1 MSAYRLIGYDPEIDY
16 SFIETNRKL
25 RKQHPEIVAS
35 VVRQI
40 QELGAVATLDEKTGL
55 LHLNQELRVSIVLCR
70 HITTDA
76 GASRWLVRL
85 DEGLK
90 PDITIAARMD
100 ATNEGIRDYYLLPG
114 IDMTWENL
122 RLAEENGV
130 YLDALPVWDAGL
142 LFRHGEARKTPGGCM
157 NNEIIMIP
165 IERIRVLNPRP
176 RDKKKFEQI
185 IQSIKNLGL
194 KKPIQ
199 VSLRSAEEGTEPG
212 YDLVCGQ
219 GRMEAFLAL
228 GHKEIPAIVV
238 EVSREERLLR
248 SLVENMARRLP
259 SRLALMN
266 EIERLKADGYSNV
279 EIGKKLDI
287 ADGTVG
293 GYIALKKAGEER
305 LLDAAINGKIPL
317 GVAMDIAKADSP
329 ELQRELL
336 KGFESKELNQFAIR
350 TVKRLIDQRRF
361 VGKGRDTEADKKKS
375 RTNADS
381 LINAFKRESQ
391 KQRLMV
397 KKARLCDA
405 KLVITVTALGKLLGD
420 ENFFNLLRAESL
432 ADIPQYLQDKL
443 AAMKK
448 EAA

>member
-1 MSAYRLIGYDPEIDY
+1 
-16 SFIETNRKL
+16 
-25 RKQHPEIVAS
+25 
-35 VVRQI
+35 
-40 QELGAVATLDEKTGL
+40 
-55 LHLNQELRVSIVLCR
+55 
-70 HITTDA
+70 
-76 GASRWLVRL
+76 
-85 DEGLK
+85 
-90 PDITIAARMD
+90 
-100 ATNEGIRDYYLLPG
+100 
-114 IDMTWENL
+114 
-122 RLAEENGV
+122 
-130 YLDALPVWDAGL
+130 
-142 LFRHGEARKTPGGCM
+142 M

-248 SLVENMARRLP
+248 GLVENMARRLP

-336 KGFESKELNQFAIR
+336 KGFESKDLNQFAIR

-361 VGKGRDTEADKKKS
+361 VGKGRDTDADKKKS
-375 RTNADS
+375 RTNAES

-391 KQRLMV
+391 KQKLMV

>member
-1 MSAYRLIGYDPEIDY
+1 
-16 SFIETNRKL
+16 
-25 RKQHPEIVAS
+25 
-35 VVRQI
+35 
-40 QELGAVATLDEKTGL
+40 
-55 LHLNQELRVSIVLCR
+55 
-70 HITTDA
+70 
-76 GASRWLVRL
+76 
-85 DEGLK
+85 
-90 PDITIAARMD
+90 
-100 ATNEGIRDYYLLPG
+100 
-114 IDMTWENL
+114 
-122 RLAEENGV
+122 
-130 YLDALPVWDAGL
+130 
-142 LFRHGEARKTPGGCM
+142 M
-157 NNEIIMIP
+157 NNEILMIP
-165 IERIRVLNPRP
+165 IDRIRVLNPRP

-266 EIERLKADGYSNV
+266 EIERLKAEGYSNV

-432 ADIPQYLQDKL
+432 ANIPQYLQDKL

>member
-1 MSAYRLIGYDPEIDY
+1 
-16 SFIETNRKL
+16 
-25 RKQHPEIVAS
+25 
-35 VVRQI
+35 
-40 QELGAVATLDEKTGL
+40 
-55 LHLNQELRVSIVLCR
+55 
-70 HITTDA
+70 
-76 GASRWLVRL
+76 
-85 DEGLK
+85 
-90 PDITIAARMD
+90 
-100 ATNEGIRDYYLLPG
+100 
-114 IDMTWENL
+114 
-122 RLAEENGV
+122 
-130 YLDALPVWDAGL
+130 
-142 LFRHGEARKTPGGCM
+142 M

-165 IERIRVLNPRP
+165 IDRIRVLNPRP
-176 RDKKKFEQI
+176 RDKRKFEQI
-185 IQSIKNLGL
+185 VQSIKNLGL

-199 VSLRSAEEGTEPG
+199 VSLRSAEEETEPG

-361 VGKGRDTEADKKKS
+361 VGKGRDTDADKKKS

-391 KQRLMV
+391 KQRLIV

-432 ADIPQYLQDKL
+432 AEKDVGGESGEDRL
-443 AAMKK
+443 
-448 EAA
+448 

>member
-1 MSAYRLIGYDPEIDY
+1 
-16 SFIETNRKL
+16 
-25 RKQHPEIVAS
+25 
-35 VVRQI
+35 
-40 QELGAVATLDEKTGL
+40 
-55 LHLNQELRVSIVLCR
+55 
-70 HITTDA
+70 
-76 GASRWLVRL
+76 
-85 DEGLK
+85 
-90 PDITIAARMD
+90 
-100 ATNEGIRDYYLLPG
+100 
-114 IDMTWENL
+114 
-122 RLAEENGV
+122 
-130 YLDALPVWDAGL
+130 
-142 LFRHGEARKTPGGCM
+142 
-157 NNEIIMIP
+157 MIP

-317 GVAMDIAKADSP
+317 GVAMDIAKANSP

-361 VGKGRDTEADKKKS
+361 VGKGRDTDADKKKS

-448 EAA
+448 EAI

>member
-1 MSAYRLIGYDPEIDY
+1 
-16 SFIETNRKL
+16 
-25 RKQHPEIVAS
+25 
-35 VVRQI
+35 
-40 QELGAVATLDEKTGL
+40 
-55 LHLNQELRVSIVLCR
+55 
-70 HITTDA
+70 
-76 GASRWLVRL
+76 
-85 DEGLK
+85 
-90 PDITIAARMD
+90 
-100 ATNEGIRDYYLLPG
+100 
-114 IDMTWENL
+114 
-122 RLAEENGV
+122 
-130 YLDALPVWDAGL
+130 
-142 LFRHGEARKTPGGCM
+142 
-157 NNEIIMIP
+157 MIP

-248 SLVENMARRLP
+248 GLVENMARRLP

-317 GVAMDIAKADSP
+317 GVAMDIAKAHSP

-336 KGFESKELNQFAIR
+336 KGFESKDLNQFAIR

-361 VGKGRDTEADKKKS
+361 VGKGRDTDADKKKS
-375 RTNADS
+375 RTNAEG

-391 KQRLMV
+391 KQKLMV

-405 KLVITVTALGKLLGD
+405 KLVITLAALGKLLGD
-420 ENFFNLLRAESL
+420 ENFFNLLRAELL
-432 ADIPQYLQDKL
+432 ADIPQCLQDKL

>member
-1 MSAYRLIGYDPEIDY
+1 
-16 SFIETNRKL
+16 
-25 RKQHPEIVAS
+25 
-35 VVRQI
+35 
-40 QELGAVATLDEKTGL
+40 
-55 LHLNQELRVSIVLCR
+55 
-70 HITTDA
+70 
-76 GASRWLVRL
+76 
-85 DEGLK
+85 
-90 PDITIAARMD
+90 
-100 ATNEGIRDYYLLPG
+100 
-114 IDMTWENL
+114 
-122 RLAEENGV
+122 
-130 YLDALPVWDAGL
+130 
-142 LFRHGEARKTPGGCM
+142 M

-199 VSLRSAEEGTEPG
+199 VSLRSAEEGMEPG

-317 GVAMDIAKADSP
+317 GVAMDIAKANSP

-361 VGKGRDTEADKKKS
+361 VGKGRDTDADKKKS

>member
-1 MSAYRLIGYDPEIDY
+1 
-16 SFIETNRKL
+16 
-25 RKQHPEIVAS
+25 
-35 VVRQI
+35 
-40 QELGAVATLDEKTGL
+40 
-55 LHLNQELRVSIVLCR
+55 
-70 HITTDA
+70 
-76 GASRWLVRL
+76 
-85 DEGLK
+85 
-90 PDITIAARMD
+90 
-100 ATNEGIRDYYLLPG
+100 
-114 IDMTWENL
+114 
-122 RLAEENGV
+122 
-130 YLDALPVWDAGL
+130 
-142 LFRHGEARKTPGGCM
+142 M

-287 ADGTVG
+287 ADSTVG

>member
-1 MSAYRLIGYDPEIDY
+1 
-16 SFIETNRKL
+16 
-25 RKQHPEIVAS
+25 
-35 VVRQI
+35 
-40 QELGAVATLDEKTGL
+40 
-55 LHLNQELRVSIVLCR
+55 
-70 HITTDA
+70 
-76 GASRWLVRL
+76 
-85 DEGLK
+85 
-90 PDITIAARMD
+90 
-100 ATNEGIRDYYLLPG
+100 
-114 IDMTWENL
+114 
-122 RLAEENGV
+122 
-130 YLDALPVWDAGL
+130 
-142 LFRHGEARKTPGGCM
+142 
-157 NNEIIMIP
+157 MIP

-287 ADGTVG
+287 ADSTVG

-317 GVAMDIAKADSP
+317 GVAMDIAKANSP

-361 VGKGRDTEADKKKS
+361 VGKGRDTDADKKKS

>member
-1 MSAYRLIGYDPEIDY
+1 
-16 SFIETNRKL
+16 
-25 RKQHPEIVAS
+25 
-35 VVRQI
+35 
-40 QELGAVATLDEKTGL
+40 
-55 LHLNQELRVSIVLCR
+55 
-70 HITTDA
+70 
-76 GASRWLVRL
+76 
-85 DEGLK
+85 
-90 PDITIAARMD
+90 
-100 ATNEGIRDYYLLPG
+100 
-114 IDMTWENL
+114 
-122 RLAEENGV
+122 
-130 YLDALPVWDAGL
+130 
-142 LFRHGEARKTPGGCM
+142 M

-279 EIGKKLDI
+279 EIGKKLDV

-317 GVAMDIAKADSP
+317 GVAMDIAKANSP

-361 VGKGRDTEADKKKS
+361 VGKGRDTDADKKKS

-432 ADIPQYLQDKL
+432 ADIPQYLLDKL

-448 EAA
+448 EAV

>member
-1 MSAYRLIGYDPEIDY
+1 
-16 SFIETNRKL
+16 
-25 RKQHPEIVAS
+25 
-35 VVRQI
+35 
-40 QELGAVATLDEKTGL
+40 
-55 LHLNQELRVSIVLCR
+55 
-70 HITTDA
+70 
-76 GASRWLVRL
+76 
-85 DEGLK
+85 
-90 PDITIAARMD
+90 
-100 ATNEGIRDYYLLPG
+100 
-114 IDMTWENL
+114 
-122 RLAEENGV
+122 
-130 YLDALPVWDAGL
+130 
-142 LFRHGEARKTPGGCM
+142 M

-375 RTNADS
+375 RTNAES
-381 LINAFKRESQ
+381 LINAFRRESQ

-432 ADIPQYLQDKL
+432 ADIPQCLQDKL